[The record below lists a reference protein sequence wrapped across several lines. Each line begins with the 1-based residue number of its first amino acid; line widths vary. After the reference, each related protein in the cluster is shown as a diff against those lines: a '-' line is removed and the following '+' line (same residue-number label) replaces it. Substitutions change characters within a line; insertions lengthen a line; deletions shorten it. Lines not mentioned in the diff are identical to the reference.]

1 MDKEF
6 SINNCPSIIVYR
18 KYKNKNEI
26 KFWLKESLNCFIIY
40 IIFWLKDSLN
50 CFIIYIIFWLKDS
63 LNCFII
69 YIIFWLK
76 ESLNCFIIYI
86 IYSLL
91 YYHFYCIY
99 HSLSHIIIQTIH

>member
-40 IIFWLKDSLN
+40 IIFWLKE
-50 CFIIYIIFWLKDS
+50 S